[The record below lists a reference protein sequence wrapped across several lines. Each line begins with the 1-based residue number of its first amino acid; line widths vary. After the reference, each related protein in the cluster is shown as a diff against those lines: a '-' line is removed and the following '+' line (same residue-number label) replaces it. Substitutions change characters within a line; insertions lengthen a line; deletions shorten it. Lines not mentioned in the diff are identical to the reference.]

1 MRHSHLP
8 PPVSVSFSWPINIHR
23 DRHRDNSRCPLCV
36 LSHAPS
42 IQDHIYKLMKSDSYT
57 RFLRS
62 NVYQDLLMARKKV
75 GLTISLDKIQCICA
89 V

>member
-1 MRHSHLP
+1 MCLLSL
-8 PPVSVSFSWPINIHR
+8 SLFM
-23 DRHRDNSRCPLCV
+23 PLT
-36 LSHAPS
+36 LTPS

-75 GLTISLDKIQCICA
+75 SVCVCVYHLMGQFLCTHFA
-89 V
+89 

>member
-1 MRHSHLP
+1 MRHSHLS
-8 PPVSVSFSWPINIHR
+8 PPVSVSFSWLINIHR
-23 DRHRDNSRCPLCV
+23 DTHTGNNHYPLCL

-75 GLTISLDKIQCICA
+75 CLTISLDKILFVCT

>member
-1 MRHSHLP
+1 MCHSHLSP
-8 PPVSVSFSWPINIHR
+8 PASVSFSWLINIHR
-23 DRHRDNSRCPLCV
+23 DRHTDNNHCPLCV
-36 LSHAPS
+36 LSLALS
-42 IQDHIYKLMKSDSYT
+42 VQDHIYKLMKSDSYT

-75 GLTISLDKIQCICA
+75 GLTISLDKIQFVCT